1 MNPNYSIPELAYPE
15 LARNQRVLTWLT
27 CVLLLMPF
35 VMPLCHKAF
44 SVGGEVILVL
54 FLIWVITFLC
64 AAILLGTIAE
74 QLRFGPMAVLAM
86 AVTAWLPLI
95 GFIPIAYVLIRLNR
109 RWKELGLRPGVFG
122 VGAEQVAQIRQWPRC
137 AACGYDLRGNTSG
150 ICPEC
155 GFKRNMESD
164 HAVQ

>member
-15 LARNQRVLTWLT
+15 LARDQRVLTWLT

-35 VMPLCHKAF
+35 VMPLCHRTFAA
-44 SVGGEVILVL
+44 GGEVILVL
-54 FLIWVITFLC
+54 FLFWVITFLC

-86 AVTAWLPLI
+86 AVTAWLPLV
-95 GFIPIAYVLIRLNR
+95 GLFPIAYVLINMNR

-122 VGAEQVAQIRQWPRC
+122 VDAEHVAQLRQWPRC
-137 AACGYDLRGNTSG
+137 VACGYDLRGNTSG

-155 GFKRNMESD
+155 GFRRNMESD
-164 HAVQ
+164 HAAQ